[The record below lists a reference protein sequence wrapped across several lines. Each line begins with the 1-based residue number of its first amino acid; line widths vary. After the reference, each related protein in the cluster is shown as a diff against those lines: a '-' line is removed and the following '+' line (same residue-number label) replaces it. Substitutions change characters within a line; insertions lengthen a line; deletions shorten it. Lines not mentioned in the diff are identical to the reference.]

1 MVRVSLT
8 GHKWKHYPNFASVN
22 LCLSSLYPPPKQSFK
37 GGILF
42 SRCPSVRAS
51 VRNVLFLYYLEDPL
65 MEFHETLQASVYLW
79 GKYVHA
85 KIKG

>member
-1 MVRVSLT
+1 MVPIVLCFGIEFLCSL
-8 GHKWKHYPNFASVN
+8 HPMYVFVFI
-22 LCLSSLYPPPKQSFK
+22 PPPKRSFK

-42 SRCPSVRAS
+42 SRCPSVRPCVRAS
-51 VRNVLFLYYLEDPL
+51 VRNVLFLYYLED
-65 MEFHETLQASVYLW
+65 FDGIASVYLW